1 MIQMSACGYLGKINP
16 GHWVSAIEGDR
27 DFSDPGNV
35 KCARSSP
42 SGLLESWSRPPHR
55 QSACPGADGDFYRIA
70 PLRGR
75 LGLTYHAE
83 TWYVSGEGE
92 IAAEQTRVSVTN
104 SEAPTDG
111 YAIVNLFAGWTISE
125 NMFLNAGVE
134 NLLDE
139 AYEDHLAGY
148 NRIAGSDVS
157 PGARLP
163 GVGING
169 FVRLEYVF

>member
-1 MIQMSACGYLGKINP
+1 M
-16 GHWVSAIEGDR
+16 VSSMNGDPTPLR
-27 DFSDPGNV
+27 FENVDARLFGADLDFSWLLTDQVQVDG
-35 KCARSSP
+35 
-42 SGLLESWSRPPHR
+42 GLSWVRAER
-55 QSACPGADGDFYRIA
+55 RDIKDDLYRIA

-83 TWYVSGEGE
+83 TWYVSGEGG

-104 SEAPTDG
+104 SEASTDG
-111 YAIVNLFAGWTISE
+111 YAIVNLFAGWTV
-125 NMFLNAGVE
+125 NKNLFLNAGIE

-148 NRIAGSDVS
+148 NRIAGSDV
-157 PGARLP
+157 PLGARLP